1 MLAVIAAPEPVV
13 FAVPEL
19 VRRSEAEA
27 DRRAAFK
34 MTFRKTEA

>member
-19 VRRSEAEA
+19 VRRSEA
-27 DRRAAFK
+27 DRRAALK